1 MLISLRIPDELLPE
15 IDRLAESDG
24 RSRNAFLVRTLK
36 GALNGMDKHDTRSA
50 VERGGNGIG
59 LPVLQN
65 PQSEAQRL
73 HPVQPV
79 RRELVG
85 GDGTAPRSE
94 NVGEAKPTQ
103 GISIPGVSR
112 GFASLDT
119 AKVEL
124 PKPASLISGEIP
136 ICGKTWWEEGENYE
150 CLMDKWHKNIK
161 CGQRGM
167 VRNITD

>member
-1 MLISLRIPDELLPE
+1 MESTARVWICEQCKHIWLMGE
-15 IDRLAESDG
+15 IVPTHCAKC
-24 RSRNAFLVRTLK
+24 RSRRWND
-36 GALNGMDKHDTRSA
+36 GMDKHDTRTA
-50 VERGGNGIG
+50 VERGGNRGG

-65 PQSEAQRL
+65 AESETQRL
-73 HPVQPV
+73 HPMQPV

-85 GDGTAPRSE
+85 GDGTASRSE
-94 NVGEAKPTQ
+94 DVREAKPTQ

-112 GFASLDT
+112 GFASLDKD
-119 AKVEL
+119 KVEL
-124 PKPASLISGEIP
+124 PKPASLVPGEIP